1 MLKVTYVKK
10 KKKVIHPG
18 IHYHAYE
25 SNAAFFLSN
34 WATLM
39 ISYVVLVISSSHVEV
54 IAEHVKFTLIK
65 AGLKLT
71 CSLRGIT
78 EVIKKKKKM
87 TIGFRY

>member
-10 KKKVIHPG
+10 KKKLPTL
-18 IHYHAYE
+18 AYIIMLM
-25 SNAAFFLSN
+25 SQMQLFFFFLSN

-54 IAEHVKFTLIK
+54 ITEHVKFTLIK

-78 EVIKKKKKM
+78 EVIKKKK
-87 TIGFRY
+87 

>member
-1 MLKVTYVKK
+1 MLKK
-10 KKKVIHPG
+10 KKKKKLPTL
-18 IHYHAYE
+18 AYIIMLM
-25 SNAAFFLSN
+25 SQMQHFFFLSN

-39 ISYVVLVISSSHVEV
+39 ISYVALVISSSHVEV

-78 EVIKKKKKM
+78 EVIKKK
-87 TIGFRY
+87 